1 MPIPDFQS
9 LMLPLLRLAG
19 DRQEHAFRTAVDA
32 LAEQFSL
39 TEQER
44 HEPIPSGPQP
54 VFTNRVGWARTYMVK
69 AGLLRPSRR
78 AHFEITEL
86 GLQVLN
92 QKPGRIN
99 IAFLKQF
106 PGFTEFQKGS
116 PGKSEKDDQGI
127 AVQEHTPEEAIE
139 AAHQLLVA
147 ELADELLATV
157 KGCSPTFFERL
168 VVDLLVKM
176 GYGGTL
182 RDAAEA
188 IGRPGDEG
196 IDGIIKEDRLGLDV
210 VYVQAK
216 RWEGTVGRPAIQ
228 SFVGALH
235 GQHARKGVFI
245 TTSDFAQTARDY
257 ARTIDSKIVL
267 IDGKTLARL
276 MIDYDIGVAAVATY
290 ELKRVDTD
298 YFAEG

>member
-19 DRQEHAFRTAVDA
+19 DRQEHAFRAAVDV

>member
-19 DRQEHAFRTAVDA
+19 DRQEHAFRAAVDV

-44 HEPIPSGPQP
+44 HEPIPSGRQP

>member
-1 MPIPDFQS
+1 
-9 LMLPLLRLAG
+9 MLPLLRLAG
-19 DRQEHAFRTAVDA
+19 DRQEHAFRAAVDV

>member
-9 LMLPLLRLAG
+9 LMLPLLKLAG
-19 DRQEHAFRTAVDA
+19 DREEHAFQAAVGA
-32 LAEQFSL
+32 LAEQFGL
-39 TEQER
+39 TKEER
-44 HEPIPSGPQP
+44 LEPIASGPQP

-69 AGLLRPSRR
+69 AGLLRSSRR

-86 GLQVLN
+86 GLQVLS
-92 QKPGRIN
+92 QEPAGIN

-106 PGFTEFQKGS
+106 PEFVEFQKGNS
-116 PGKSEKDDQGI
+116 GKPGNGGPGPTVPDL
-127 AVQEHTPEEAIE
+127 TPEEAME
-139 AAHQLLVA
+139 AAHQVLVA
-147 ELADELLATV
+147 QLADELIATV
-157 KGCSPTFFERL
+157 KSCSPAFFERL
-168 VVDLLVKM
+168 VVELLVKM

-182 RDAAEA
+182 RDAAQA

-257 ARTIDSKIVL
+257 ARAIDSNVVL
-267 IDGKTLARL
+267 VDGKALARL
-276 MIDYDIGVAAVATY
+276 MIDYNIGVASVATY

-298 YFAEG
+298 YFVEG